1 MSATIDLS
9 NLMEH
14 LKPYCEQQAL
24 VAEEHADRLDKLLL
38 SGPKSEE
45 QSRNQDRIKSL
56 REIARIFRTII
67 EDA

>member
-1 MSATIDLS
+1 MSAAMELS
-9 NLMEH
+9 NLMDH

-24 VAEEHADRLDKLLL
+24 IAEEHADRLDKLLL
-38 SGPKSEE
+38 SEPKSDE

-56 REIARIFRTII
+56 REIARIFRTVI

>member
-1 MSATIDLS
+1 
-9 NLMEH
+9 
-14 LKPYCEQQAL
+14 
-24 VAEEHADRLDKLLL
+24 LL

>member
-1 MSATIDLS
+1 MSAAIELS
-9 NLMEH
+9 NLLGD

-24 VAEEHADRLDKLLL
+24 VAEEHADQLDKALL
-38 SGPKSEE
+38 SEAKPEE

-56 REIARIFRTII
+56 REIARIFRNII